1 MALLLPNPP
10 IPAGAHAYRVNEL
23 VNGVEYMGYVNSVY
37 IPNVGERGV
46 AQHILGPPNVVNL
59 VEPGRVHPF
68 VNNAF
73 STATFYN
80 ITHFI
85 PYEEI
90 AEYFENPANEAT
102 INALTAA
109 ERDIIAQRTMQRLTG
124 NATGR
129 RLQLVT
135 QRMRNRGLLPAPAV
149 GGTRS
154 IKRINRKFCRK
165 NNKRQSRKYN

>member
-10 IPAGAHAYRVNEL
+10 IPAGADAYRVNQL

-46 AQHILGPPNVVNL
+46 AQHILGAPNVVNL

-73 STATFYN
+73 SNATFYN
-80 ITHFI
+80 IVHFI

-90 AEYFENPANEAT
+90 AEYFENPANQAT

-109 ERDIIAQRTMQRLTG
+109 ERHIIAQRTMQRLAS
-124 NATGR
+124 NAEAR
-129 RLQLVT
+129 RVLPITAL
-135 QRMRNRGLLPAPAV
+135 MRNRGWL

-154 IKRINRKFCRK
+154 IKRTNRKVVRK